1 MKRIFVLSL
10 LILTASV
17 LLTGCINVGGSVRTV
32 RGTGNMVTY
41 TIDAADFTAIEM
53 DGAYNMTF
61 RQADAFSVTLEIQS
75 NLYRHVEIGAERGVL
90 TINSDRNFSTTPAN
104 TPRLI
109 ISAPD
114 LNSLDISGAA
124 NADITL
130 DTDRLNVGIAGAAKL
145 TLEGSV
151 NRLNIAAA
159 GATSVNAFDFTAN
172 AVTVN
177 VAGAGNVDVYAS
189 ETLDVTISGAGR
201 VRYDGNPDLTRN
213 VTGVGVVTRR

>member
-1 MKRIFVLSL
+1 MKRIHGL
-10 LILTASV
+10 LLFILAASV
-17 LLTGCINVGGSVRTV
+17 LLTGCVSVGGNVKTV
-32 RGTGNMVTY
+32 RGTGSMVTH

-61 RQADAFSVTLEIQS
+61 RQSDVFSVTLEIQS
-75 NLYRHVEIGAERGVL
+75 NLYRHVEIGVERGVL
-90 TINSDRNFSTTPAN
+90 TVGSDRNFSTTPAN

-109 ISAPD
+109 IYAPD
-114 LNSLDISGAA
+114 LNGLDVSGAVNA
-124 NADITL
+124 NISL

-145 TLEGSV
+145 TLEGSA

-159 GATSVNAFDFTAN
+159 GATSVSAFDFTAN